1 MNADDS
7 QNCMSVPNSP
17 INSRPTV
24 GSVAVIKS
32 PTGKRT
38 LQMAKI

>member
-1 MNADDS
+1 MNASDP

-17 INSRPTV
+17 INSRPTA
-24 GSVAVIKS
+24 GSVAIIKS
-32 PTGKRT
+32 PMGKRT